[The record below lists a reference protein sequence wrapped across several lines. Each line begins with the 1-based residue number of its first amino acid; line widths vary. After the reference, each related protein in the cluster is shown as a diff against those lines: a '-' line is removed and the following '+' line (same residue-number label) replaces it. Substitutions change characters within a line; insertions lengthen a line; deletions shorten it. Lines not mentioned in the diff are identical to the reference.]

1 MALVVPLSLVLILGA
16 DAGAGTAETHSPPQ
30 PLTCLA
36 RHYKLTPAFE
46 HGAWLAV
53 LPDGARVPFDD
64 GKNKTFEQRLDAP
77 DLKDIFLIP
86 YRPGPIR
93 AVETENEDP
102 GRVRVEAVLTAT
114 YGGPATAAAQQVR
127 IRFLGMPVRVH
138 RQIAPALAHVAER
151 LAREEKADA
160 GLGRF
165 LRRLS
170 GGFAARKI
178 AGTERTSAHAFGIAI
193 DLDKSESDY
202 WRWQKAALAQPLS
215 PGHRRCLRG
224 RGLHLGRPLVP
235 LRHHALR
242 VPARALRPA
251 LPRTRQRSF
260 GHATALKRRSEP
272 AGKSH
277 SGVAS
282 ALSPSITYQG
292 WSGDFGLRRTWMS
305 CAGM

>member
-202 WRWQKAALAQPLS
+202 WRWQK
-215 PGHRRCLRG
+215 
-224 RGLHLGRPLVP
+224 GRPLRWRNRFPQAIVDAFEAEGFIWGG
-235 LRHHALR
+235 RWYHYDTMHFEY
-242 VPARALRPA
+242 RPELFGPPCREPVSA
-251 LPRTRQRSF
+251 ASDTPPR
-260 GHATALKRRSEP
+260 
-272 AGKSH
+272 
-277 SGVAS
+277 
-282 ALSPSITYQG
+282 
-292 WSGDFGLRRTWMS
+292 
-305 CAGM
+305 